1 MGAMATT
8 DAAARLTIDLAAI
21 VANWRE
27 LCARHGGEVAAVL
40 KADGYG
46 LGAAP
51 IGRALMAAGCRSF
64 FVAQLAEGMAL
75 REALGDAPRIAVL
88 NGFAPGADAQAGL
101 TPVLNSLGDIAAWR
115 GEPRAAFV
123 HLDTGMARLGLDS
136 REAERLVQDPTRL
149 GGLRVAGW
157 MSHLACA
164 DAPQHPLNARQ
175 AARFAALC
183 ERLPAAPRSLA
194 NSSGIFLGG
203 AFRSD
208 LARPGAALHGI
219 NPQPGAPN
227 PLRQAVRLDAPVLQI
242 REIATGE
249 SVGYGASWT
258 AARPSRIATVA
269 AGYADGYLRSL
280 SGRGEGFVGDAPIPL
295 VGRVSM
301 DLLTFDAT
309 DQPRLRPGDAIT
321 LIGPRNTPDDVAA
334 RAGTIAYEVLTSLGT
349 RYARRYAGA

>member
-1 MGAMATT
+1 MATT
-8 DAAARLTIDLAAI
+8 DGRAALTVDLAAI

-40 KADGYG
+40 KADAYG

-51 IGRALMAAGCRSF
+51 VGRTLAAAGCRTF
-64 FVAQLAEGMAL
+64 FVAHLAEGMAL
-75 REALGDAPRIAVL
+75 RAALGGTPRIAVL
-88 NGFAPGADAQAGL
+88 NGFLPGADEDAAL
-101 TPVLNSLGDIAAWR
+101 MPVLNALGDIAAWR
-115 GEPRAAFV
+115 EHAREAFV
-123 HLDTGMARLGLDS
+123 HLDTGMARLGLDAG
-136 REAERLVQDPTRL
+136 EAARLVQDPSLL
-149 GGLRVAGW
+149 GALRIAAW

-164 DAPQHPLNARQ
+164 DEPARPLNAAQ
-175 AARFAALC
+175 AARFTALC
-183 ERLPAAPRSLA
+183 ELLPPAPRSLA
-194 NSSGIFLGG
+194 NSSGIFLGAG
-203 AFRSD
+203 FRSD

-227 PLRQAVRLDAPVLQI
+227 PLRQVVRLDAPVLQI
-242 REIATGE
+242 REIAAGE

-280 SGRGEGFVGDAPIPL
+280 SGRGEGYVQDAPIPL

-309 DQPRLRPGDAIT
+309 DHPHLAPGDAIT
-321 LIGPRNTPDDVAA
+321 LIGPRNTPDDVAS
-334 RAGTIAYEVLTSLGT
+334 RAGTIGYEVLTSLGT

>member
-1 MGAMATT
+1 MMATT
-8 DAAARLTIDLAAI
+8 DGRALLTIDLGAI
-21 VANWRE
+21 VANWRA
-27 LCARHGGEVAAVL
+27 LGALHGAEVAAVL
-40 KADGYG
+40 KADAYG

-51 IGRALMAAGCRSF
+51 VGRALAAAGCRSF
-64 FVAQLAEGMAL
+64 FVAHLAEGVAL
-75 REALGDAPRIAVL
+75 REALGPAPRIAVL
-88 NGFAPGADAQAGL
+88 NGFAPRADGEAAL
-101 TPVLNSLGDIAAWR
+101 TPVLNSLGDVEAWR
-115 GEPRAAFV
+115 AEPRAAFI
-123 HLDTGMARLGLDS
+123 HLDTGMARLGLDQ
-136 REAERLVQDPTRL
+136 REAARLVQDPSLL
-149 GGLRVAGW
+149 GALRVAAW

-164 DAPQHPLNARQ
+164 DEPAHPLNAQQ

-183 ERLPAAPRSLA
+183 ERLPPAPRSLA
-194 NSSGIFLGG
+194 NSSGIFLGA

-219 NPQPGAPN
+219 NPQPGTPN
-227 PLRQAVRLDAPVLQI
+227 PLRQVVRLDAPVLQI
-242 REIATGE
+242 REIAAGE

-280 SGRGEGFVGDAPIPL
+280 SGRGEGFLGEAPIPL

-309 DQPRLRPGDAIT
+309 DHPALRPGDAIT
-321 LIGPRNTPDDVAA
+321 LIGPRNTPDEVAA
-334 RAGTIAYEVLTSLGT
+334 RAGTIGYEVLTSLGT